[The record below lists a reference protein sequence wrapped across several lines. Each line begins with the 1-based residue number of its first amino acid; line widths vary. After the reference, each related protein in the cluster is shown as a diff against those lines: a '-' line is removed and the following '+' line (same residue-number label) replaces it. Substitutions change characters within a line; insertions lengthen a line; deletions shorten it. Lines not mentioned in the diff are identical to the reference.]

1 MLSGVYT
8 LYVYLL
14 LIDDWTYCHFQPTDD
29 YNCLCDLMQNYLK
42 TGMTQTPSRGKGQRN
57 GKKND
62 CFVNRDDESSE
73 PVGFWSFNLWKYSLV

>member
-1 MLSGVYT
+1 
-8 LYVYLL
+8 
-14 LIDDWTYCHFQPTDD
+14 
-29 YNCLCDLMQNYLK
+29 MQNYLK

-73 PVGFWSFNLWKYSLV
+73 PVGF